1 MSMMASHL
9 SEDGAD
15 QEPTMPSADE
25 IQSMMVAK
33 AHELFAVCDKEE
45 KVRSTSIQ
53 LRKYGFL
60 PTMMIPS
67 HK

>member
-1 MSMMASHL
+1 MMASMMATHL

-45 KVRSTSIQ
+45 KVRRMAI
-53 LRKYGFL
+53 
-60 PTMMIPS
+60 
-67 HK
+67 

>member
-1 MSMMASHL
+1 MMATHL
-9 SEDGAD
+9 SEDGVD

-45 KVRSTSIQ
+45 KVRRMAI
-53 LRKYGFL
+53 
-60 PTMMIPS
+60 
-67 HK
+67 